1 MYARLEA
8 YLRRLPNGI
17 ESYPSA
23 KLKASIIREALASR
37 PFRALAAPG
46 LPEHLLSVLRDPP
59 LPSTWLPATH
69 VVGALLTL
77 ADQDHLD
84 DAAFMRWRH
93 SQYVNLFR
101 SALYRALFAL
111 VPTETLVG
119 GAVHKWKSLAKDS
132 LVLERV
138 TRDRGRAEILV
149 RWPEHLLP
157 PIVARSQMEG
167 VRAALEVSG
176 AKNPDVEIAD
186 MSTSDALYR
195 LRWGA

>member
-1 MYARLEA
+1 M
-8 YLRRLPNGI
+8 
-17 ESYPSA
+17 
-23 KLKASIIREALASR
+23 REALASR
-37 PFRALAAPG
+37 PFEAASAGDLPPSLA
-46 LPEHLLSVLRDPP
+46 EVMRDPP

-69 VVGALLTL
+69 VVGTLLVL

-84 DAAFMRWRH
+84 DDAFIRWRH
-93 SQYVNLFR
+93 AQYRALFK
-101 SALYRALFAL
+101 SALYRALFAV

-138 TRDRGRAEILV
+138 TRDKGRAEILV

-176 AKNPDVEIAD
+176 ARNPEVEIGELDSSHAV
-186 MSTSDALYR
+186 YR
-195 LRWGA
+195 LRWGV